1 MEQEIFLDRDTLI
14 VSETNE
20 KGIIVYANEDF
31 CKIAGYSKD
40 ELIGNPHNMVRH
52 EDMPKE
58 AFKDL
63 WQTLFRNETWNGIVK
78 NKTKKGGFYWVN
90 ATVYPSIDKNGKKRF
105 ISVRVKPTKEEI
117 LKAETLYKSFKGA

>member
-1 MEQEIFLDRDTLI
+1 MNREVLLNRDTLI
-14 VSETNE
+14 VSETDE
-20 KGIIVYANEDF
+20 KGIIVYANADF
-31 CKIAGYSKD
+31 CKIAGFSKD

-63 WQTLFRNETWNGIVK
+63 WETLKRNDTWNGIVK
-78 NKTKKGGFYWVN
+78 NKTKEGGFYWVN

-105 ISVRVKPTKEEI
+105 ISVRIKPTKEEI
-117 LKAETLYKSFKGA
+117 ESAETLYRSYKGA